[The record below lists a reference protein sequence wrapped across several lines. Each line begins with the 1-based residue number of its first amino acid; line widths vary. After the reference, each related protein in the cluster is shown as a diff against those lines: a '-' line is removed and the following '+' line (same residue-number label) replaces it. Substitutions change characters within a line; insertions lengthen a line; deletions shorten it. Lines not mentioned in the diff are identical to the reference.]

1 MDLVK
6 VFGLL
11 NEVLCAQGSLCCG
24 SGNLDSSIA
33 DDIYDDDFVE
43 MFQIVHL
50 LFK

>member
-1 MDLVK
+1 M
-6 VFGLL
+6 FGFL

-24 SGNLDSSIA
+24 SGNFDSSIA
-33 DDIYDDDFVE
+33 DDIYDGDFVE